1 MMIHRAK
8 GYTLIEILIVIFI
21 ISIVSTVAL
30 LTIGHNQNRRLET
43 LATQITQLLTLAEEQ
58 AMLQPAVVGLSIG
71 ESSFQFFSYQPDA
84 DGKQMHWVEMQDKAM
99 RAHVIP
105 DGIRLQ
111 LQLADQAAAK
121 DETEQP
127 SPQIIIST
135 NGDITPF
142 TLSIGKQGDAPRYVV
157 KGEADGT
164 VTYHELP

>member
-1 MMIHRAK
+1 MKCKAK

-43 LATQITQLLTLAEEQ
+43 LAKQLTQLLTLAEEQ
-58 AMLQPAVVGLSIG
+58 AMLQPAVLGLSIG
-71 ESSFQFFSYQPDA
+71 ESSFQFLSYQPDA
-84 DGKQMHWVEMQDKAM
+84 EGKRMRWIVMQDKSLQS
-99 RAHVIP
+99 RAIP
-105 DGIRLQ
+105 DGVALTLQ
-111 LQLADQAAAK
+111 MADPASTE
-121 DETEQP
+121 DESKRQ

-142 TLSIGKQGDAPRYVV
+142 TLSIGKKGNAPRYVV

-164 VTYHELP
+164 VTSHELP

>member
-1 MMIHRAK
+1 MIHRAK

-58 AMLQPAVVGLSIG
+58 AMLQPAVMGLSIG
-71 ESSFQFFSYQPDA
+71 ESSFQFLSYQPDA
-84 DGKQMHWVEMQDKAM
+84 DGQQMHWAALQDKALQ
-99 RAHVIP
+99 AHAIP
-105 DGIRLQ
+105 DGIALS
-111 LQLADQAAAK
+111 LQLADQSTAEDDK
-121 DETEQP
+121 TQ

-142 TLSIGKQGDAPRYVV
+142 TLYIGKQGYAPRYVV

-164 VTYHELP
+164 VTSHELP